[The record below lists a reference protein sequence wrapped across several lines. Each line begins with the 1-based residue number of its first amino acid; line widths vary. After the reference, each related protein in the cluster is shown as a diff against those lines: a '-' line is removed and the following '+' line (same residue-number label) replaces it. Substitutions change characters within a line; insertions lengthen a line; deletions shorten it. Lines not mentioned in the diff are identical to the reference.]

1 MSDLANQGATSDHAE
16 PLHTEADSPAP
27 ESENRTV
34 LAFIETPK
42 GSRNKY
48 EFDKERGAL
57 RLDRVLFSSIH
68 YPADY
73 GFIPDTH
80 WDDGDPLDILVLMNE
95 PSFPGCLIDARPVCG
110 LDMADEKGGDFKVVA
125 VPTHDPRFNNVQDIG
140 DLAGHL
146 LKEISNFFET
156 YKILEEKETQI
167 LGWHDIDET
176 LRRIARS
183 RQLYRELN
191 PTSSAS

>member
-1 MSDLANQGATSDHAE
+1 MSDLSTQDAHSEHAKEIHAE
-16 PLHTEADSPAP
+16 AEEVAR
-27 ESENRTV
+27 ESANRTV

-48 EFDKERGAL
+48 EYDKERGAL
-57 RLDRVLFSSIH
+57 RLDRVLFSSVH

-95 PSFPGCLIDARPVCG
+95 PSFPGCLIDARPVGG
-110 LDMADEKGGDFKVVA
+110 LDMSDEKGGDFKVVA
-125 VPTHDPRFNNVQDIG
+125 VPTHDPRYNNIQSIH
-140 DLAGHL
+140 DLASHI
-146 LKEISNFFET
+146 LKEIANFFET

-176 LRRIARS
+176 LERIARS
-183 RQLYRELN
+183 RTMYRDLQKDV
-191 PTSSAS
+191 PGT